1 MFKRKIYDDV
11 DLKLLTHKDTKILRK
26 LQLDINNKE
35 KSYNQVLHQIYPFLS
50 KFSKLQGI
58 SSQCLTN
65 YLSTGNL
72 WYFNNFM
79 GHYAIDFDDWCR
91 CLHKLSTINPDLLSQ
106 RLRGIQKIPNHPYKN
121 LITNL
126 GLVVYVCILYWTIP
140 SNTLLSI
147 VYNASQG
154 ESKFID
160 ILNVNQV
167 CNIKDWIKIQNNQ
180 GGYSTKYPDVFRKTF
195 QILKYNEVD
204 LPLDYCC
211 CLPDIFSWSSI
222 LQKIK
227 TLNIE
232 KGTKFEQDNLHLD
245 LSLNNILKLI
255 TNLEV

>member
-1 MFKRKIYDDV
+1 M
-11 DLKLLTHKDTKILRK
+11 LRK
-26 LQLDINNKE
+26 LQLNINIME
-35 KSYNQVLHQIYPFLS
+35 TRYNQVLHQIYPFLG
-50 KFSKLQGI
+50 KFSKRQGI

-65 YLSTGNL
+65 YLFTGDL

-79 GHYAIDFDDWCR
+79 SHYAIDFDDWCR
-91 CLHKLSTINPDLLSQ
+91 CLHKLSTINQDLLSL
-106 RLRGIQKIPNHPYKN
+106 RLREIQKLPNHPYKN

-126 GLVVYVCILYWTIP
+126 GPVVYVCILYWTIP
-140 SNTLLSI
+140 SNTLLNI

-167 CNIKDWIKIQNNQ
+167 CDINDWLKIQNNPS
-180 GGYSTKYPDVFRKTF
+180 GYPTKYPDVFIKTF

-204 LPLDYCC
+204 LPLNYCC
-211 CLPDIFSWSSI
+211 CFPDIFSWSSI

-232 KGTKFEQDNLHLD
+232 KGTKLKQDNLHLD
-245 LSLNNILKLI
+245 LPLSSILKLI

>member
-1 MFKRKIYDDV
+1 MSKRKIDDAH
-11 DLKLLTHKDTKILRK
+11 LELLTRKDTKILRK
-26 LQLDINNKE
+26 LQLDITLEETK
-35 KSYNQVLHQIYPFLS
+35 YNQVLHQIYPFLR
-50 KFSKLQGI
+50 KFSKRQGI
-58 SSQCLTN
+58 SSQCLSN

-72 WYFNNFM
+72 CYFNNFM

-91 CLHKLSTINPDLLSQ
+91 CLHKLSTINQDLLLY
-106 RLRGIQKIPNHPYKN
+106 RLREIQKIPNHPYKN

-126 GLVVYVCILYWTIP
+126 GLVVYICILYWTI
-140 SNTLLSI
+140 SNDTLLNI

-167 CNIKDWIKIQNNQ
+167 CDINDWLKIQNSR
-180 GGYSTKYPDVFRKTF
+180 GYYSTKYPDVFKKTF

-227 TLNIE
+227 ILNIK
-232 KGTKFEQDNLHLD
+232 KGTKFKQDNFHLD
-245 LSLNNILKLI
+245 LPLSGILKLI